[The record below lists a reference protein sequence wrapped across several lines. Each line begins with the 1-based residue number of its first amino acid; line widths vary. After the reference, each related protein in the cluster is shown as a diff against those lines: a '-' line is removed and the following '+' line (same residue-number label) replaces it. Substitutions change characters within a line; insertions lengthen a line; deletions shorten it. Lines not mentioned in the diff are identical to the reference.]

1 MLKNIAKWL
10 SKNKAKI
17 ITWCVTGFVLFYM
30 YACESQVRSLNNSK
44 RLVNRAEL
52 QAEFNHFID
61 TADIRFASLDRQDKL
76 RAIILNNAL
85 IVMQGQPFNPVGL
98 ITAMLSVYGVA
109 QAAKNTSGA
118 IKNARAKRANNK
130 SPTA

>member
-1 MLKNIAKWL
+1 MIKWL
-10 SKNKAKI
+10 SKNKTKI
-17 ITWCVTGFVLFYM
+17 ILWTVTLATLFYM

-52 QAEFNHFID
+52 GAELNHIID

-85 IVMQGQPFNPVGL
+85 VVVQGQTFNPVGI
-98 ITAMLSVYGVA
+98 ITALLGVYGVQ
-109 QAAKNTSGA
+109 QAAKNTTGA

-130 SPTA
+130 SATT

>member
-1 MLKNIAKWL
+1 MLKWL
-10 SKNKAKI
+10 SKNKYKI
-17 ITWCVTGFVLFYM
+17 LTWCVTGFVLFYM
-30 YACESQVRSLNNSK
+30 SACEPKVRSLNNTK
-44 RLVNRAEL
+44 RFVGRAEL
-52 QAEFNHFID
+52 QAELNHIID

-76 RAIILNNAL
+76 RAIVLNNAL

-98 ITAMLSVYGVA
+98 ITAMLSVYGVT
-109 QAAKNTSGA
+109 QAATKTTGA